1 MGCILGLDPGLAHT
15 GYGIIET
22 AGSKIRY
29 LTHGVI
35 ETASDREPGARL
47 LEIHDAVSRLL
58 EEYRPERAGI
68 ESLFFARNRTS
79 AFPVAQARGVLL
91 MTLSRY
97 GVAVLESS
105 PQEIKQALT
114 GSGRA
119 EKKQVWE
126 MVRVL
131 LGMKVLPG
139 PDHATDALAAA
150 ICCYHYQ
157 AAVARGIR

>member
-15 GYGIIET
+15 GYGMIEVT
-22 AGSKIRY
+22 GNKARY

-35 ETASDREPGARL
+35 ETASDSEPGERL
-47 LEIHDAVSRLL
+47 AVIHDAVSLL
-58 EEYRPERAGI
+58 LDRYRPELAGI
-68 ESLFFARNRTS
+68 ETLYFARNRSS
-79 AFPVAQARGVLL
+79 ALPVSQARGVLL
-91 MTLSRY
+91 LTLHQK
-97 GVAVLESS
+97 GVRVFESS

-119 EKKQVWE
+119 EKQQVWE

-131 LGMKVLPG
+131 LGLKSLPG

-150 ICCYHYQ
+150 ICCFHLR
-157 AAVARGIR
+157 AASARGIR